1 MKWYETIFLS
11 IGVSFFT
18 TVSIIFITANFFLKT
33 ADVVAIISEFETKLK
48 EEVYEGKLSPEDAEK
63 IRKVFLR
70 ALENSL
76 KQERGVILARQAT
89 LKGGFKDVTQGVK
102 SRAYRIFN
110 SYVNSELIYKGGNK

>member
-1 MKWYETIFLS
+1 MKWYEIILLS

-18 TVSIIFITANFFLKT
+18 TVSTIFITANFFLKT

-63 IRKVFLR
+63 IRKAFLK

-76 KQERGVILARQAT
+76 KQERGIILARQAT
-89 LKGGFKDVTQGVK
+89 LKGGFKDVTQSVK

-110 SYVNSELIYKGGNK
+110 SYITSKLIHKGGNK

>member
-18 TVSIIFITANFFLKT
+18 TVSTIFITANFFLKT

-70 ALENSL
+70 A
-76 KQERGVILARQAT
+76 
-89 LKGGFKDVTQGVK
+89 
-102 SRAYRIFN
+102 
-110 SYVNSELIYKGGNK
+110 